1 MSTTLAPAR
10 PAEAAAWR
18 GLAFLTVTGLAWGT
32 TGAAAEIIYRA
43 GDMGPVAVSF
53 WRHLGG
59 LALLLAFTAIRSRPR
74 RGTTAPLRRRAAL
87 LTGVGLGMAVFQTA
101 YFAAVE
107 ATGVAAATLLTL
119 GSGPILTAIGGR
131 LLIGERLG
139 RGGALAVAGALLG
152 LGVLVGGNAEG
163 AIDPAGVAYALL
175 SAAGY
180 AAVTLL
186 GRATG
191 RRSDGEDPFTLTMW
205 SFGIGAAVL
214 LVPAWIE
221 GLLPRDGAA
230 ESFAVLGYLAVF
242 TTALA
247 YPLYFAGAA
256 RVRATTASVMM
267 LLEPV
272 TAAFLAVAFLG
283 EPFTAA
289 TAAGSVVLLGSIMA
303 LAVAE
308 SRR

>member
-1 MSTTLAPAR
+1 
-10 PAEAAAWR
+10 
-18 GLAFLTVTGLAWGT
+18 
-32 TGAAAEIIYRA
+32 
-43 GDMGPVAVSF
+43 
-53 WRHLGG
+53 
-59 LALLLAFTAIRSRPR
+59 
-74 RGTTAPLRRRAAL
+74 
-87 LTGVGLGMAVFQTA
+87 
-101 YFAAVE
+101 
-107 ATGVAAATLLTL
+107 
-119 GSGPILTAIGGR
+119 
-131 LLIGERLG
+131 
-139 RGGALAVAGALLG
+139 
-152 LGVLVGGNAEG
+152 
-163 AIDPAGVAYALL
+163 
-175 SAAGY
+175 
-180 AAVTLL
+180 
-186 GRATG
+186 
-191 RRSDGEDPFTLTMW
+191 MW